1 MIMNKMYRLSITM
14 MMMLMTIA
22 TWAYKVTWTNAEGN
36 PAITAKYSSTNI
48 VAGDTEVTSGLTV
61 ILTVAEHGTKYL
73 TGLTV
78 QSDVPASNATA
89 RRRAIAIQGDVEVR
103 QTGDF
108 TYEFTMPIGNVT
120 ITPTFGDRKDINS
133 GTYAATISLAESSH
147 VFDWLAHTPVISNVV
162 ANSTT
167 LTEGTDYTVDAISS
181 MTNVSSQTITIR
193 GKGMYK
199 GTATT
204 TYQITPLSIAGASI
218 QLSKVNTVFTHINQK
233 PVISGVYLNGQTL
246 YKSSDY
252 IITTDLDA
260 ENAYLNKGNYTITIT
275 GTGNF
280 EGTATTTYTIT
291 QMPISTC
298 TISGETSHLYD
309 NTIWK
314 PELTINDGVSNL
326 TVNTDF
332 TISYSNSSSREVGTY
347 TLTITAKEGSNY
359 SGSRDVTYYIT
370 SSGVTIENIADQT
383 YTGSAIEPTI
393 VVKDGSQ
400 TLTKG
405 THYDVV
411 YSNNINVGLATV
423 YAIGKG
429 SYSFN
434 QSKIFNIVP
443 KSVSVDGITL
453 TLSSASFTYNTN
465 TQKPTV
471 TVKDGN
477 TTLKENVDY
486 TLSNPGYVNVGNNY
500 TATITGIGNYKDD
513 KTSSAYAINTL
524 SLAGAEITLG
534 ANNYVYDGTA
544 KTPTVQQVKIGNIV
558 IPSTDYTPEYSNNT
572 AAGTATVTISPKT
585 STPINLSG
593 SASTTFTISKK
604 PVSDLTIT
612 LSATEFTY
620 NGSEQKPTVTVK
632 DGETT
637 LTQDTDY
644 TLTYSTGSTVVGS
657 YFITITGTDNYT
669 GDIVKTYVINYGT
682 SDADFSVTVS
692 GTYTYNG
699 SAHEPVGTGGSPAVV
714 VKKGETTL
722 TQGTDYTLS
731 YTNNINAGTATV
743 TATGK
748 GNYQFIQTGTFT
760 IQPKEITAGMAA
772 LNSSSFVYNGALQK
786 PTVTITDG
794 TKTLVEGTDYTLVND
809 GGTNVASY
817 NATITGIGNYTT
829 GEGLAKAY
837 SITALSLTGATVT
850 LDPLQS
856 YVYDGT
862 EKRPGVQ
869 QVKVGNVVVP
879 AADYAVT
886 YPKDA
891 TPTDDDNDNVNA
903 GTNTAKVYINPSA
916 TGNLSVSK
924 TKNFSITKKPLSS
937 EMITLSSTETDWQS
951 NSFVYNQT
959 LRKPTVT
966 VSDIPTGLTSS
977 IIAASDYTI
986 TNEGGTAVGVYYVT
1000 VTATTEGN
1008 YSGTIKVPYSI
1019 VSDNS
1024 ETDVDVALNA
1034 GDNLT
1039 YTGNPITRTI
1049 TVTKGTT
1056 GLTEGTDYEVIYN
1069 NNTNVGQ
1076 ATITI
1081 LGKGNY
1087 HFVKY
1092 VNFSIAARPMTTA
1105 NGMAITLSATS
1116 FEYNGSV
1123 QKPNVTVTY
1132 TKPGAAAATTL
1143 TEGIDYSLS
1152 NPGATNVST
1161 GNKAVI
1167 TGIGNFSGT
1176 MDSPTYSITAKALTD
1191 AVITLYPLANP
1202 VYDGTAKE
1210 PAVQKVTVGGQ
1221 VYTSGYTVSY
1231 SNNINAGN
1239 TAVVTVSSDGT
1250 STFSGSA
1257 STNFTISPKPLAD
1270 DMAALAYTSVAYDG
1284 TAKEPGVTMTDMA
1297 LPATFDSKV
1306 LAAGTD
1312 YTVTYTAEHTT
1323 PGQKAAT
1330 ITGKGNYTGTI
1341 TKPYTIVGASDVTID
1356 WTDGDAVAAYTYDG
1370 TAKTPAITVTKGATT
1385 LTSGTDYTVTYSD
1398 NIHAGVNTA
1407 VVTVTGKGNYDFT
1420 QTKTFSIAQKE
1431 MTDAMVALSSGSFT
1445 YNGNIQKPTVTVT
1458 DGAIITSNDYSISN
1472 DGNINAGNYTVTVT
1486 AIATGN
1492 YSGSGSQ
1499 SYTINPLSITSGE
1512 VALSYDHIV
1521 FNGSEQKPSVRTVFA
1536 NGHQLTA
1543 TTDYSISW
1551 PGSDY
1556 INQGEKTITVTGTGN
1571 YTGSKNAT
1579 YTIDQKDVTSN
1590 MIKIANE
1597 NLTYTG
1603 SAQTADVTIEDL
1615 IGTNNIITT
1624 SDYTMTNAGG
1634 TAVGQYDVQI
1644 VGKGNY
1650 KGTATKQYSIVTAGS
1665 TGFTVEAIAAQTY
1678 TGLPLT
1684 PAVTVKKAGTETVLT
1699 QYTDYSLVWENNT
1712 NAGANSASVTVT
1724 GLGNYGGTKTVYFTI
1739 NPKPLTDATITAT
1752 LLPTSF
1758 AYTGSTQ
1765 KPDVT
1770 VKDGTAKTLVLNTDY
1785 MLVNDGGVAQNT
1797 YNVTI
1802 TGIGNYT
1809 GELTPSYSIG
1819 QQSLTGAAVIL
1830 NRLDSYVYDGNAKT
1844 PSVSEVK
1851 IGSDV
1856 IPATNYDVSYSSNVN
1871 VGTATITVTGKG
1883 NCSGTATATFAIT
1896 PKMVNSDMIT
1906 ISPTSFNY
1914 DNTLHKPSTI
1924 TVKDGAM
1931 DLTLDTDYTLTNS
1944 GGTNLGAYSVTI
1956 TGKGNYTGTASKS
1969 FSIVANDASGFSI
1982 DDIADQTYDGS
1993 PKTPAPVVKEGTNTL
2008 SSDYYS
2014 VAYLNNINAG
2024 VAVVTVTG
2032 KNGYSFVK
2040 SQIFTIK
2047 PKVLTTDMLALS
2059 SDDFI
2064 YNGGVRKPTVT
2075 MTDKNTD
2082 GNSIMT
2088 SNDYS
2093 VTNEGGT
2100 NIGSYSVVVN
2110 GQNNYTGSINKSFT
2124 ISELS
2129 LSSATI
2135 TLASLASYVYDGA
2148 EKKPAVLLV
2157 KVGELAV
2164 PSSAYDVAYSN
2175 NIQVGASATVTVTA
2189 KTGTNFKD
2197 GNSTTFSI
2205 ERKPITSDMIILSN
2219 ENFTYNGE
2227 TQKPTVTIKDG
2238 ETTLAL
2244 TTDYTVENPGGK
2256 DVANYWVN
2264 ISGQGNYTGNAA
2276 KQYSIVAE
2284 NSAAFD
2290 VSTIT
2295 SQETY
2300 TGLPIEPEVTVWKA
2314 NHGSKLVLGT
2324 DYLVTYSDN
2333 VNAGTATVT
2342 VTGQGNYGGTRR
2354 ITFTILPKP
2363 IAADEIT
2370 LSSTAYNFNGT
2381 EQKPLVTVTDGVK
2394 SLKENAE
2401 FTVDYPSDIKSQGSK
2416 TVTIKGIGNYT
2427 GTETKEYTIGTL
2439 TIANATATLTYA
2451 NTVYNGTIQRPAVQT
2466 VYANGIQLTENVD
2479 YTITYPTDADA
2490 TPQGDKSIVVNGIGN
2505 YSGSKTVTYHIAPKE
2520 VTSSMMNLSSEN
2532 LVYTGSNLKPDVT
2545 VKDGNVTLIAGT
2557 DYTIVNDGGTSY
2569 GTYNVVITGKGNYTG
2584 EAIKTYSIVRKD
2596 VSDFTVAAI
2605 ADLIFDGT
2613 AKQPLPEVKDHL
2625 DKVMTKG
2632 VDFLISY
2639 NNNTNVGTATATVTG
2654 INSYSGTKSVEFQ
2667 ILPKSLTVTDGT
2679 IDVSLSKTSLPY
2691 TGNTQRPEVIVKD
2704 GSKTL
2709 VMNTDYTLINDGGVN
2724 VDSYEV
2730 KITGIGNYKDVV
2742 TKTFSIGNIS
2752 LEDATVV
2759 LNRLDS
2765 YVYDGTAKTPS
2776 VSEVKVEAS
2785 FISAANYTISYSN
2798 NVNVGVATVTVT
2810 ATETG
2815 NCSGSATATFSITPK
2830 TVNSDMIAFNSVIF
2844 NYDGNSHK
2852 PEKVTVM
2859 DGTTE
2864 LALETDYTLTNEGG
2878 TAMGTYS
2885 VAITGKGNYSGTA
2898 SKSFSIVVNDGSTF
2912 AIEPI
2917 ADCTYDGSEQRP
2929 APVVKDGATILGTD
2943 KYTVTYLNNINAGTA
2958 VVTVTGTN
2966 GYSFIKS
2973 QVFTIHPKTLTADMM
2988 NLSATSFVYNGN
3000 LQKPVVTI
3008 TDNNAVITVNDYV
3021 ISNEGGTNFGTYRV
3035 VANGQGN
3042 YTGSIEKTYTIG
3054 QFSLAEATLTLVPMS
3069 NATYDGNAK
3078 TPAVSEVKVGTV
3090 LISADNYIVSYDNNI
3105 HAGTATVTVTAKEPS
3120 NLSGSNSTT
3129 FTIHPKTVTSDM
3141 IELSPAFLNYD
3152 GSLQKPSLV
3161 TVKDG
3166 TLPMTKDTD
3175 YTLTNEG
3182 GTDVGTYQVTITG
3195 VGDYQGTASKAYS
3208 IVAND
3213 ASGFYID
3220 TIDDFTYDGQ
3230 KKTPAPVVKDEE
3242 GTIIPADGYSV
3253 TYLNNVN
3260 AGTAFVTVAGK
3271 NGYSFIKS
3279 QMFTIQPKTL
3289 TEDMV
3294 TLSATNF
3301 IYNGS
3306 IQRPVVTIA
3315 DNTSGTSILMTS
3327 SDYVVMNDGGVNI
3340 GTYQVIVN
3348 GQSNYTGSI
3357 EKTFSISLQSLASA
3371 TITLGANSFIYDGTE
3386 KKPLIQLVTVG
3397 QVIVSSSDYAVAYS
3411 NNVNVG
3417 TATVTISGKGN
3428 YTESQTVNFDIMA
3441 KSLTDDMVT
3450 LSSSTFVYNGD
3461 VQKPTVTVKD
3471 GQNILEEN
3479 TDYRLSDYGAAAPG
3493 QYSITITGIG
3503 NYTSTT
3509 IVAYTIE
3516 SPDMIIGVD
3525 VTDQNGRQAEGSVN
3539 IRPVGEEGNDVEIVS
3554 MNYAPDQLPT
3564 TSVTIPALC
3573 TSNGKTY
3580 AITGIAE
3587 GAFVHMSDLKDI
3599 YLPET
3604 DEPLTIGENAF
3615 PEDATIH
3622 VPLALLDDYA
3632 LMPSLSPY
3640 YQNSKVMTTVKAAH
3654 RFWTFSS
3661 GVDVAV
3667 PSGVSVYVVH
3677 ERNDNTVTILELTDE
3692 ELTYA
3697 EQRIIKANNG
3707 VLFECTGYYTTFD
3720 LIASPVRMESGSTIS
3735 TEDSKDYGTENCLV
3749 PVIEA
3754 THYEAD
3760 GYYLLK
3766 NNEFYRIKAESEN
3779 IKVPAGKAVLYLP
3792 NLGSTRFLGDAMEL
3806 VDQYGTPVMQVTD
3819 NSDADQEDIWYDLNG
3834 RQLDRKPVER
3844 GIYIHNNKKV
3854 IIK

>member
-14 MMMLMTIA
+14 MMMLMTVA
-22 TWAYKVTWTNAEGN
+22 SWAYTVTFNNTSGID
-36 PAITAKYSSTNI
+36 ITAKVNNEQITSTDND
-48 VAGDTEVTSGLTV
+48 VMAGKTV
-61 ILTVAEHGTKYL
+61 ILTVAEHDTKYL

-78 QSDVPASNATA
+78 QSDVPAGSATA
-89 RRRAIAIQGDVEVR
+89 RRRAIDIQGDVEVR
-103 QTGDF
+103 QTGEF

-120 ITPTFGDRKDINS
+120 ITPTFSTRTSISD
-133 GTYAATISLAESSH
+133 ATINLVESSH
-147 VFDWLAHTPVISNVV
+147 VFDWLAHTPVISSVTI
-162 ANSTT
+162 NSGSVT
-167 LTEGTDYTVDAISS
+167 LTEGVHYTVDAINS
-181 MTNVSSQTITIR
+181 MTNVSSQTITIH

-199 GTATT
+199 GEATKV
-204 TYQITPLSIAGASI
+204 YNITQRSISEATI

-246 YKSSDY
+246 YNTSDY
-252 IITTDLDA
+252 TITTDLDA

-280 EGTATTTYTIT
+280 EGTASTTYTIT

-298 TISGETSHLYD
+298 TISGETSHLYN

-314 PELTINDGVSNL
+314 PSLTLNDGVANL
-326 TVNTDF
+326 TENTDYA
-332 TISYSNSSSREVGTY
+332 ISYSNSDSKEVGTY

-370 SSGVTIENIADQT
+370 SSGVTIEDIADQT

-443 KSVSVDGITL
+443 KSVSVNDITL
-453 TLSSASFTYNTN
+453 TLSSTSFTYNTN

-486 TLSNPGYVNVGNNY
+486 TLSNPGYVNVGDNY
-500 TATITGIGNYKDD
+500 TVTITGIGNYKDD
-513 KTSSAYAINTL
+513 KTSSAYAISQLDLT
-524 SLAGAEITLG
+524 GAEITLG
-534 ANNYVYDGTA
+534 TSNYVYDGTA
-544 KTPTVQQVKIGNIV
+544 KQPEVRQVSIGSVV
-558 IPSTDYTPEYSNNT
+558 IPSTDYTVGYSYNT
-572 AAGTATVTISPKT
+572 DAGTATVTISPKT
-585 STPINLSG
+585 SNPNLSG
-593 SASTTFTISKK
+593 SASTTFTIGPK

-612 LSATEFTY
+612 LSATTFTY

-632 DGETT
+632 DGSTT
-637 LTQDTDY
+637 LIENTHY

-657 YFITITGTDNYT
+657 YFVTITGTGNYT
-669 GDIVKTYVINYGT
+669 GEIVKTYVINYGT

-699 SAHEPVGTGGSPAVV
+699 SAHEPVGTAVV

-794 TKTLVEGTDYTLVND
+794 TKTLVEGTDYTLVNN

-817 NATITGIGNYTT
+817 NATITGIGNYKT
-829 GEGLAKAY
+829 GEGGLAKAY
-837 SITALSLTGATVT
+837 SITALSLTDAVVT

-886 YPKDA
+886 YPR
-891 TPTDDDNDNVNA
+891 DNTSTSTTNVNA
-903 GTNTAKVYINPSA
+903 GTNTAEVYINPSA

-986 TNEGGTAVGVYYVT
+986 NNEGGTAVGVYYVT

-1024 ETDVDVALNA
+1024 ETDVDVALDA
-1034 GDNLT
+1034 DDNLT
-1039 YTGNPITRTI
+1039 YTGNPITRRI

-1092 VNFSIAARPMTTA
+1092 VNFNIAARPMTTA

-1123 QKPNVTVTY
+1123 QKPSVTVTY
-1132 TKPGAAAATTL
+1132 TKPGTSTAITL
-1143 TEGIDYSLS
+1143 TEGTDYTIS
-1152 NPGATNVST
+1152 NPGTTNVST

-1167 TGIGNFSGT
+1167 TGIGNFSGSI
-1176 MDSPTYSITAKALTD
+1176 DSPTYSITAKALTD

-1231 SNNINAGN
+1231 SNNINAGT
-1239 TAVVTVSSDGT
+1239 TAEVTVSSDGT

-1257 STNFTISPKPLAD
+1257 STNFTINPKPLAD
-1270 DMAALAYTSVAYDG
+1270 DMAVLTYTNVAYDG
-1284 TAKEPGVTMTDMA
+1284 TAKEPGVTMTNMA
-1297 LPATFDSKV
+1297 LPATYVSKV
-1306 LAAGTD
+1306 LTLGTD

-1385 LTSGTDYTVTYSD
+1385 LTSGTDYTVAYSD

-1420 QTKTFSIAQKE
+1420 QTKTFSIAKKA
-1431 MTDAMVALSSGSFT
+1431 MTNEMVALSSGSFT

-1472 DGNINAGNYTVTVT
+1472 DGNINVGDYTVTVT
-1486 AIATGN
+1486 ATATGN

-1551 PGSDY
+1551 LGSDY
-1556 INQGEKTITVTGTGN
+1556 INHGEKTITVTGTGN

-1797 YNVTI
+1797 YNVMI

-2264 ISGQGNYTGNAA
+2264 ISGQGNYTGNVA

-2290 VSTIT
+2290 VSAIT

-2898 SKSFSIVVNDGSTF
+2898 SKSFSIVVNDGSAF

-3697 EQRIIKANNG
+3697 GQRIIKANNG